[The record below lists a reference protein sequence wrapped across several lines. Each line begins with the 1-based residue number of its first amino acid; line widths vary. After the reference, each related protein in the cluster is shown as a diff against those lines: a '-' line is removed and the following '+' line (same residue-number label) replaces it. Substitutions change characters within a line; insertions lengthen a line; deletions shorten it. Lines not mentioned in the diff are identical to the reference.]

1 MRLPPLAALLLALLA
16 VPSPSDAK
24 TDGPPR
30 APRIT
35 RVHIV
40 KSRHL
45 LELFA
50 GEERVASY
58 VASMGMGGSGP
69 KRREGDARTPVG
81 RYHVTMHQP
90 SQYEIFLRLDYPN
103 AADWARFAELKRE
116 GAIPKDAA
124 IGGDIGI
131 HGPPVGTPEDQAL
144 ALQGRD
150 WTLGCI
156 AVTKEEIREIARRVP
171 DGTVV
176 DIDD

>member
-1 MRLPPLAALLLALLA
+1 MALRSLGWLLAIVLLSR
-16 VPSPSDAK
+16 VSDAK
-24 TDGPPR
+24 TERPPKQK
-30 APRIT
+30 AVT

-40 KSRHL
+40 KSQHL

-50 GEERVASY
+50 GEERVAAY
-58 VASMGMGGSGP
+58 VASMGPGGSGP

-90 SQYEIFLRLDYPN
+90 SQYEVFLRLDYPN
-103 AADWARFAELKRE
+103 AEDWARFAKLKRD
-116 GAIPKDAA
+116 GGIPKDAN

-131 HGPPVGTPEDQAL
+131 HGPPVGTPDEVAQT
-144 ALQGRD
+144 LQGRD

-156 AVTKEEIREIARRVP
+156 AVMRDEIREIARLVP

-176 DIDD
+176 DIED